1 VLTIES
7 QPHIHTHSHD
17 LFGDQ
22 LFTDAR
28 AAGIARI
35 GIGGPVGSGKTAL
48 IEALVPRLVA
58 MGHHPLVVTNDIFT
72 REDAE
77 HVRRTLAGVLPA
89 ERVVGVETGSC
100 PHTAVRDDPSMNL
113 DAVAKLTEQFPDA
126 DLVLVESGGD
136 NLTLTF
142 SSALADYFIF
152 VIDVAEGDKIPRKRG
167 PGVTNSDL
175 LVINKI
181 DLAPYV
187 RASLDVMERDACL
200 VRGERPF
207 VLTNCFTGEGL
218 DEVIDRITP
227 IIHRHRPAASTAGT
241 T

>member
-1 VLTIES
+1 MTES
-7 QPHIHTHSHD
+7 IHAHSHAHEHAD
-17 LFGDQ
+17 RV
-22 LFTDAR
+22 TDELR
-28 AAGIARI
+28 APGVARI

-48 IEALVPRLVA
+48 IEALVPRLLA
-58 MGHHPLVVTNDIFT
+58 AGHRPVVVTNDIFT

-77 HVRRTLAGVLPA
+77 HVRATLADVLDA

-100 PHTAVRDDPSMNL
+100 PHTAVRDDPTMNL
-113 DAVAKLTEQFPDA
+113 DAIEELTDRFPDA
-126 DLVLVESGGD
+126 DVVLVESGGD

-167 PGVTNSDL
+167 PGVTQSDL

-187 RASLDVMERDACL
+187 RASLDVMERDARA

-207 VLTNCFTGEGL
+207 VLTNCFTGDGL
-218 DEVIDRITP
+218 AEVIDHISP
-227 IIHRHRPAASTAGT
+227 VLHLYRPASSDSAAP
-241 T
+241 

>member
-1 VLTIES
+1 LTIRS
-7 QPHIHTHSHD
+7 QSHIHAHSHD

-22 LFTDAR
+22 FFTDAR
-28 AAGIARI
+28 SPGIARI

-48 IEALVPRLVA
+48 IEALVPRLLA
-58 MGHHPLVVTNDIFT
+58 MDHRPLVVTNDIFT

-77 HVRRTLAGVLPA
+77 HVRSTLADVLPA

-113 DAVAKLTEQFPDA
+113 DAIVELTDRFPDA
-126 DLVLVESGGD
+126 DVVLVESGGD

-187 RASLDVMERDACL
+187 RASLDVMQRDARA

-207 VLTNCFTGEGL
+207 ALTNCFTGEGL
-218 DEVIDRITP
+218 TDVIDRITP
-227 IIHRHRPAASTAGT
+227 VIHQHRPAASTSAA
-241 T
+241 